1 MSWRSYCTVCVK
13 HEFPLEVNT
22 FGNYPQGDNSVFT
35 MDIII
40 TDTAL
45 ILGWYSIGTVVGYC
59 GCDFNR

>member
-35 MDIII
+35 MDII
-40 TDTAL
+40 TDTA
-45 ILGWYSIGTVVGYC
+45 YNIGVVQYWNCSGVLWL
-59 GCDFNR
+59 